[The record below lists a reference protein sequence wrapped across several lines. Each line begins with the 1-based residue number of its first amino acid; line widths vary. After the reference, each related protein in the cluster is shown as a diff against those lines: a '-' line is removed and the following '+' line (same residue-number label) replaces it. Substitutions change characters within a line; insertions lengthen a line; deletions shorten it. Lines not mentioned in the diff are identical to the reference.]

1 MDAPRFTLICC
12 SVDPAAAEALRRNV
26 AATIGEPFEF
36 DVWDNRGRN
45 VGLCDVYDR
54 CAERSGGEYLCF
66 VHEDVRF
73 LTEGWG
79 ARLAA
84 KLCEP
89 DCGVIGFAGSVLKLR
104 RTTAWLH
111 GVGDMRANYVQY
123 HGGGRHLHA
132 KNPGGTDFSPVV
144 TLDGMCLVVRRD
156 VWAATP
162 FDGRTFPGFHC
173 YDLDFTT
180 AVFAAGRRNYV
191 CNTVLVEHFSAGA
204 LLLRLARSARN
215 LPPQMGRPAAARR
228 RTARRGPAGRSRPPC
243 RGLFPET
250 ALPETAL
257 RRLPLPADRAL
268 HPRLSRPCRLMGAAV
283 QVSEIS
289 SQIARSSWLIPPVRS
304 YASSF
309 PSIGS

>member
-111 GVGDMRANYVQY
+111 GVGDMRANYVQ
-123 HGGGRHLHA
+123 HNGGGRHLHA

-204 LLLRLARSARN
+204 YSYGWLEALETYHRKW
-215 LPPQMGRPAAARR
+215 
-228 RTARRGPAGRSRPPC
+228 AG
-243 RGLFPET
+243 
-250 ALPETAL
+250 
-257 RRLPLPADRAL
+257 RLPLGVEPLDGARLADLDRRAEAYFL
-268 HPRLSRPCRLMGAAV
+268 KLLCQKRLFGACPFRRIVRYIRTYPGRA
-283 QVSEIS
+283 
-289 SQIARSSWLIPPVRS
+289 ASWALPFKYLKYHLKSLVRH
-304 YASSF
+304 
-309 PSIGS
+309 G

>member
-1 MDAPRFTLICC
+1 MDTPRFTLICC

-111 GVGDMRANYVQY
+111 GVGDMRANYVQH

-132 KNPGGTDFSPVV
+132 KNPGGVPY
-144 TLDGMCLVVRRD
+144 CRRSCD
-156 VWAATP
+156 A
-162 FDGRTFPGFHC
+162 
-173 YDLDFTT
+173 
-180 AVFAAGRRNYV
+180 
-191 CNTVLVEHFSAGA
+191 
-204 LLLRLARSARN
+204 
-215 LPPQMGRPAAARR
+215 PPRKRP
-228 RTARRGPAGRSRPPC
+228 S
-243 RGLFPET
+243 
-250 ALPETAL
+250 
-257 RRLPLPADRAL
+257 
-268 HPRLSRPCRLMGAAV
+268 
-283 QVSEIS
+283 
-289 SQIARSSWLIPPVRS
+289 
-304 YASSF
+304 
-309 PSIGS
+309 

>member
-111 GVGDMRANYVQY
+111 GVGDMRANYVQH

-144 TLDGMCLVVRRD
+144 TLDGTRL
-156 VWAATP
+156 A
-162 FDGRTFPGFHC
+162 
-173 YDLDFTT
+173 DLDRRAEAYFLKLLCQKRLFGACPFRRIVRYIRTYPGR
-180 AVFAAGRRNYV
+180 AA
-191 CNTVLVEHFSAGA
+191 SW
-204 LLLRLARSARN
+204 
-215 LPPQMGRPAAARR
+215 
-228 RTARRGPAGRSRPPC
+228 
-243 RGLFPET
+243 
-250 ALPETAL
+250 ALPFKYL
-257 RRLPLPADRAL
+257 KYHLK
-268 HPRLSRPCRLMGAAV
+268 
-283 QVSEIS
+283 
-289 SQIARSSWLIPPVRS
+289 
-304 YASSF
+304 
-309 PSIGS
+309 

>member
-111 GVGDMRANYVQY
+111 GVGDMRANYVQH

-144 TLDGMCLVVRRD
+144 TLDGARL
-156 VWAATP
+156 A
-162 FDGRTFPGFHC
+162 
-173 YDLDFTT
+173 DLDRRAEAYFLKLLCQKRLFGACPFRRIERYIRTYPGR
-180 AVFAAGRRNYV
+180 AA
-191 CNTVLVEHFSAGA
+191 SW
-204 LLLRLARSARN
+204 
-215 LPPQMGRPAAARR
+215 
-228 RTARRGPAGRSRPPC
+228 
-243 RGLFPET
+243 
-250 ALPETAL
+250 ALPFKYL
-257 RRLPLPADRAL
+257 KYHLKSL
-268 HPRLSRPCRLMGAAV
+268 
-283 QVSEIS
+283 
-289 SQIARSSWLIPPVRS
+289 VRH
-304 YASSF
+304 
-309 PSIGS
+309 G

>member
-111 GVGDMRANYVQY
+111 GVGDMRANYVQH
-123 HGGGRHLHA
+123 HGGGRHLVGGFVIETAREEPHA
-132 KNPGGTDFSPVV
+132 
-144 TLDGMCLVVRRD
+144 CLVFRER
-156 VWAATP
+156 
-162 FDGRTFPGFHC
+162 
-173 YDLDFTT
+173 
-180 AVFAAGRRNYV
+180 FAARIGREFQQRAP
-191 CNTVLVEHFSAGA
+191 CQQ
-204 LLLRLARSARN
+204 R
-215 LPPQMGRPAAARR
+215 QRR
-228 RTARRGPAGRSRPPC
+228 EDRGGFKR
-243 RGLFPET
+243 
-250 ALPETAL
+250 
-257 RRLPLPADRAL
+257 AD
-268 HPRLSRPCRLMGAAV
+268 
-283 QVSEIS
+283 
-289 SQIARSSWLIPPVRS
+289 S
-304 YASSF
+304 YSVHHVVYSF
-309 PSIGS
+309 MP

>member
-1 MDAPRFTLICC
+1 MDTPRFTLICC

-111 GVGDMRANYVQY
+111 GVGDMRANYVQH

-204 LLLRLARSARN
+204 YSYGWLEALETYHRKWA
-215 LPPQMGRPAAARR
+215 GRR
-228 RTARRGPAGRSRPPC
+228 RTARRGPAGRSRPPR

-304 YASSF
+304 CASF

>member
-111 GVGDMRANYVQY
+111 GVGDMRANYVQH

-180 AVFAAGRRNYV
+180 AVFAAGRRN
-191 CNTVLVEHFSAGA
+191 
-204 LLLRLARSARN
+204 
-215 LPPQMGRPAAARR
+215 
-228 RTARRGPAGRSRPPC
+228 
-243 RGLFPET
+243 
-250 ALPETAL
+250 
-257 RRLPLPADRAL
+257 
-268 HPRLSRPCRLMGAAV
+268 
-283 QVSEIS
+283 
-289 SQIARSSWLIPPVRS
+289 
-304 YASSF
+304 
-309 PSIGS
+309 

>member
-1 MDAPRFTLICC
+1 MDTPRFTLICC

-111 GVGDMRANYVQY
+111 GVGDMRANYVQH

-204 LLLRLARSARN
+204 YSYGWLEALETYHRKWAAGCRSASNRSTG
-215 LPPQMGRPAAARR
+215 PGWPISTAAPRP
-228 RTARRGPAGRSRPPC
+228 
-243 RGLFPET
+243 
-250 ALPETAL
+250 
-257 RRLPLPADRAL
+257 
-268 HPRLSRPCRLMGAAV
+268 
-283 QVSEIS
+283 IS
-289 SQIARSSWLIPPVRS
+289 
-304 YASSF
+304 
-309 PSIGS
+309 

>member
-111 GVGDMRANYVQY
+111 GVGDMRANYVQH

-132 KNPGGTDFSPVV
+132 KNPGGTDF
-144 TLDGMCLVVRRD
+144 
-156 VWAATP
+156 
-162 FDGRTFPGFHC
+162 
-173 YDLDFTT
+173 
-180 AVFAAGRRNYV
+180 
-191 CNTVLVEHFSAGA
+191 
-204 LLLRLARSARN
+204 
-215 LPPQMGRPAAARR
+215 
-228 RTARRGPAGRSRPPC
+228 
-243 RGLFPET
+243 
-250 ALPETAL
+250 
-257 RRLPLPADRAL
+257 
-268 HPRLSRPCRLMGAAV
+268 
-283 QVSEIS
+283 
-289 SQIARSSWLIPPVRS
+289 
-304 YASSF
+304 
-309 PSIGS
+309 

>member
-1 MDAPRFTLICC
+1 M
-12 SVDPAAAEALRRNV
+12 
-26 AATIGEPFEF
+26 
-36 DVWDNRGRN
+36 WDNRGRN

-111 GVGDMRANYVQY
+111 GVGDMRANYVQH

-204 LLLRLARSARN
+204 YSYGWLEAL
-215 LPPQMGRPAAARR
+215 
-228 RTARRGPAGRSRPPC
+228 
-243 RGLFPET
+243 ET
-250 ALPETAL
+250 YHRKWAC
-257 RRLPLPADRAL
+257 RLPLGVEPFDGARLADLDRRAEAYFL
-268 HPRLSRPCRLMGAAV
+268 KLLCQKRLFGACPFRRIVRYIRTYPGRA
-283 QVSEIS
+283 
-289 SQIARSSWLIPPVRS
+289 ASWALPFKYLKYHLKSLVRH
-304 YASSF
+304 
-309 PSIGS
+309 G

>member
-111 GVGDMRANYVQY
+111 GVGDMRANYVQH

-132 KNPGGTDFSPVV
+132 KNPGGDRF
-144 TLDGMCLVVRRD
+144 LARRHARRH
-156 VWAATP
+156 VPRRAAATYGPPRRSTGGRSPASTVTTSISRRP
-162 FDGRTFPGFHC
+162 F
-173 YDLDFTT
+173 
-180 AVFAAGRRNYV
+180 
-191 CNTVLVEHFSAGA
+191 S
-204 LLLRLARSARN
+204 
-215 LPPQMGRPAAARR
+215 
-228 RTARRGPAGRSRPPC
+228 RRGVATTSAIRYSSSTSRPEPYSY
-243 RGLFPET
+243 GWLEALET
-250 ALPETAL
+250 YHRKWAG
-257 RRLPLPADRAL
+257 RLPLGVEPLDGTRLADLDRRAEAYFL
-268 HPRLSRPCRLMGAAV
+268 KLLCQKRLFGACPFRRIVRYIRTYPGRA
-283 QVSEIS
+283 
-289 SQIARSSWLIPPVRS
+289 ASWALPFK
-304 YASSF
+304 YLKYHLK
-309 PSIGS
+309 

>member
-111 GVGDMRANYVQY
+111 GVGDMRANYVQH

-144 TLDGMCLVVRRD
+144 TLGVEPLDGARL
-156 VWAATP
+156 A
-162 FDGRTFPGFHC
+162 
-173 YDLDFTT
+173 DLDRRAEAYFLKLLCQKRLFGACPFRRIVRYIRTYPGR
-180 AVFAAGRRNYV
+180 AA
-191 CNTVLVEHFSAGA
+191 SW
-204 LLLRLARSARN
+204 
-215 LPPQMGRPAAARR
+215 
-228 RTARRGPAGRSRPPC
+228 
-243 RGLFPET
+243 
-250 ALPETAL
+250 ALPFKYL
-257 RRLPLPADRAL
+257 KYHLKSL
-268 HPRLSRPCRLMGAAV
+268 
-283 QVSEIS
+283 
-289 SQIARSSWLIPPVRS
+289 VRH
-304 YASSF
+304 
-309 PSIGS
+309 G

>member
-104 RTTAWLH
+104 RTTAWQH
-111 GVGDMRANYVQY
+111 GVGDMRIQIYQKTAAISTFIRTNIGCKCYYCYIILYSVFS
-123 HGGGRHLHA
+123 
-132 KNPGGTDFSPVV
+132 KNSGSADSLSELDAGCLSLIIWLFVADYAVSRKRYAVV
-144 TLDGMCLVVRRD
+144 
-156 VWAATP
+156 
-162 FDGRTFPGFHC
+162 
-173 YDLDFTT
+173 
-180 AVFAAGRRNYV
+180 
-191 CNTVLVEHFSAGA
+191 
-204 LLLRLARSARN
+204 LAF
-215 LPPQMGRPAAARR
+215 LFPAAHPIAISPSVGTEKSYFPACKLWLTCLKYWLEYGILKLLISHCRASER
-228 RTARRGPAGRSRPPC
+228 HTVKTADICSVEIVSDDHFYLSSCSFCTFCYFICHCLCITGSAPIYNC
-243 RGLFPET
+243 YFT
-250 ALPETAL
+250 HDFI
-257 RRLPLPADRAL
+257 LPL
-268 HPRLSRPCRLMGAAV
+268 
-283 QVSEIS
+283 S
-289 SQIARSSWLIPPVRS
+289 S
-304 YASSF
+304 Y
-309 PSIGS
+309 

>member
-1 MDAPRFTLICC
+1 MDTPRFTLICC

-104 RTTAWLH
+104 RTTA
-111 GVGDMRANYVQY
+111 
-123 HGGGRHLHA
+123 
-132 KNPGGTDFSPVV
+132 
-144 TLDGMCLVVRRD
+144 
-156 VWAATP
+156 
-162 FDGRTFPGFHC
+162 
-173 YDLDFTT
+173 
-180 AVFAAGRRNYV
+180 
-191 CNTVLVEHFSAGA
+191 
-204 LLLRLARSARN
+204 
-215 LPPQMGRPAAARR
+215 
-228 RTARRGPAGRSRPPC
+228 
-243 RGLFPET
+243 
-250 ALPETAL
+250 
-257 RRLPLPADRAL
+257 
-268 HPRLSRPCRLMGAAV
+268 
-283 QVSEIS
+283 
-289 SQIARSSWLIPPVRS
+289 
-304 YASSF
+304 
-309 PSIGS
+309 